1 MLICCSPQITF
12 VEQICAGFVVFEDH
26 GALPVAC
33 SVFDIDIVEDSVK
46 VDQVVHAHIEH
57 DSKVAHVAVD
67 DDTGVV
73 AIGLESE
80 SGVAK
85 IEVLLKGRLLHDC
98 CYQKMN

>member
-46 VDQVVHAHIEH
+46 VD
-57 DSKVAHVAVD
+57 
-67 DDTGVV
+67 
-73 AIGLESE
+73 
-80 SGVAK
+80 
-85 IEVLLKGRLLHDC
+85 
-98 CYQKMN
+98 